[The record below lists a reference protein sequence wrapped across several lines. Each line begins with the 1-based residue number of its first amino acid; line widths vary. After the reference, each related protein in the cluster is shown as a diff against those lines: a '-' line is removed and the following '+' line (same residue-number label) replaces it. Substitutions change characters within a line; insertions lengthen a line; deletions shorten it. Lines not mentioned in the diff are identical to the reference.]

1 MKTKNSRMRSIG
13 IFALVFVLL
22 TSMVL
27 PLAASGSSDDLMGTY
42 TVQEGDTL
50 SSIAAAHG
58 VTVASIVDNNG
69 ISASSKLY
77 KGQKLLIPGAS
88 SVEDDSTTVFGSSST
103 ISIDFEEGSN
113 LIGVLETILA
123 HTGYKMIY
131 KGAEATVPAIALD
144 NVTPLTA
151 IDYVLR
157 MVEMTYIKNDN
168 LLYVGTADTLNSNF
182 IDSKALTKF
191 SLEYISTDTLTSQLS
206 TLGITVSIVKVDIN
220 LREFWVS
227 GYPMQLAKMAELIE
241 TLDNKNN
248 ITIGS
253 ASISSNLTAIELEHV
268 TASEFSSLLGSLGL
282 HTGITM
288 AAHPMVLYVYATG
301 DAYNDIMN
309 IKKLVD
315 YYDPNT
321 DKGQAGTENENVA
334 DDNNASTN
342 DGDIDAGN
350 NAGAPNINNNVNN
363 GNNLNNGSDNLGNNT
378 DINNGM
384 NNNVNNGVNN
394 GMNNDGSMNGNTDNM
409 TNNVVISD
417 GETSLVRIDLAYI
430 NKEAAQS
437 IISTFG
443 YNVQVLGLDLYE
455 KRLWLRGS
463 ADEVDEAV
471 ARIREN
477 DIADNN
483 TDRTFFV
490 YELQNIV
497 ASELQSK
504 IGFIN
509 IEGVEFYFGSYPQLT
524 KSIMVYCATNKVEE
538 VKEVIASLDNNL
550 GDMYY
555 PIATIT
561 DASELL
567 VLAAKEELVVKLI
580 NNPTISVTSFELS
593 GDLDPSDEG
602 IKHILYVLESPE
614 NIDLILSMWSKI

>member
-13 IFALVFVLL
+13 VFALVFVLL

-27 PLAASGSSDDLMGTY
+27 PLAASGSSADLMGTY
-42 TVQEGDTL
+42 TVEEGDTL

-69 ISASSKLY
+69 ISASSTLY
-77 KGQKLLIPGAS
+77 KGQKLLIPGAA
-88 SVEDDSTTVFGSSST
+88 SVEDDSTTVFGSSSS
-103 ISIDFEEGSN
+103 ISIDFADGSD

-131 KGAEATVPAIALD
+131 KGSAATVPAIALE

-157 MVEMTYIKNDN
+157 MVDMTYIKNDN
-168 LLYVGTADTLNSNF
+168 LIYVGTAEVLNSNF
-182 IDSKALTKF
+182 IDNKALTKF
-191 SLEYISTDTLTSQLS
+191 SLQYISTDTLTSQLS
-206 TLGITVSIVKVDIN
+206 TLGISVQIVKVDIN

-241 TLDNKNN
+241 TIDNQKN
-248 ITIGS
+248 ITVGS
-253 ASISSNLTAIELEHV
+253 ASISTSLSAIELEHI

-288 AAHPMVLYVYATG
+288 AAHPMVLYVYASG

-315 YYDPNT
+315 YYDPNGQNAVGGAEGESAGDAEDGTT
-321 DKGQAGTENENVA
+321 DENKPGDTEDGT
-334 DDNNASTN
+334 S
-342 DGDIDAGN
+342 
-350 NAGAPNINNNVNN
+350 
-363 GNNLNNGSDNLGNNT
+363 SD
-378 DINNGM
+378 
-384 NNNVNNGVNN
+384 
-394 GMNNDGSMNGNTDNM
+394 
-409 TNNVVISD
+409 VVISD
-417 GETSLVRIDLAYI
+417 GETSLVRVDLAYI
-430 NKEAAQS
+430 DKAAAQS
-437 IISTFG
+437 IINTFG
-443 YNVQVLGLDLYE
+443 YKVDILGLDLYE
-455 KRLWLRGS
+455 KRIRLRG
-463 ADEVDEAV
+463 DTTEVDAAV
-471 ARIREN
+471 ERIKEN
-477 DIADNN
+477 DTADNN
-483 TDRTFFV
+483 TERTFFV
-490 YELQNIV
+490 YDLKNIV

-524 KSIMVYCATNKVEE
+524 KSIMVYCASNKVEE
-538 VKEVIASLDNNL
+538 VKEIIASLDNNM

-561 DASELL
+561 DASELS

-580 NNPTISVTSFELS
+580 NNPSISVTSFEIS
-593 GDLDPSDEG
+593 GDLDPTDDG
-602 IKHILYVLESPE
+602 VRYILYVLESPE
-614 NIDLILSMWSKI
+614 NIDLILDMWSKI

>member
-27 PLAASGSSDDLMGTY
+27 PLAASGSSDDHMGTY
-42 TVQEGDTL
+42 TVKAGDTL

-58 VTVASIVDNNG
+58 VTVSSIVDDNG

-77 KGQKLLIPGAS
+77 EGQKLLIPGAA
-88 SVEDDSTTVFGSSST
+88 SVEDDSTTVFGSSSS

-131 KGAEATVPAIALD
+131 KGSAATVPAIALD
-144 NVTPLTA
+144 DVTPLTA

-168 LLYVGTADTLNSNF
+168 LIYVGTAETLNSNF

-191 SLEYISTDTLTSQLS
+191 SLQYISTDTLTSQLS
-206 TLGITVSIVKVDIN
+206 TLGISVQIVKVDIN

-241 TLDNKNN
+241 TLDNQKN
-248 ITIGS
+248 ITVGS
-253 ASISSNLTAIELEHV
+253 ASISSSLTAIELEHI

-282 HTGITM
+282 HSGITM

-315 YYDPNT
+315 YYDPNGVT
-321 DKGQAGTENENVA
+321 DGSTGGSADGSTDGSTDDSTGVTTGGT
-334 DDNNASTN
+334 TN
-342 DGDIDAGN
+342 DSTGGTT
-350 NAGAPNINNNVNN
+350 
-363 GNNLNNGSDNLGNNT
+363 SD
-378 DINNGM
+378 
-384 NNNVNNGVNN
+384 
-394 GMNNDGSMNGNTDNM
+394 
-409 TNNVVISD
+409 VVISD
-417 GETSLVRIDLAYI
+417 GATSLVRVDLAYI
-430 NKEAAQS
+430 DKEAAQS
-437 IISTFG
+437 IIDTFG
-443 YNVQVLGLDLYE
+443 YDVKVLGLDLYE
-455 KRLWLRGS
+455 KRIWIQGAS
-463 ADEVDEAV
+463 EEVDAAV
-471 ARIREN
+471 ERIKEN
-477 DIADNN
+477 DTADNN

-490 YELQNIV
+490 YELKNIV

-504 IGFIN
+504 IGFID

-538 VKEVIASLDNNL
+538 VKEIIASLDNNL

-561 DASELL
+561 DPSELL

-602 IKHILYVLESPE
+602 VKHILYVLESPE
-614 NIDLILSMWSKI
+614 NIDLILDMWSKI